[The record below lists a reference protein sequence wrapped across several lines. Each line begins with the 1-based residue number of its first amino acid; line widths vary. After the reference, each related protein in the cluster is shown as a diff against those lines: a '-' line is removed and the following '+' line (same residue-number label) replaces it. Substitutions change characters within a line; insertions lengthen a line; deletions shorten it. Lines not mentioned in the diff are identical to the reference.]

1 MHWMVININE
11 AGLHLQTASQRS
23 HCVAGW
29 WPTSTRLSLL
39 RQLSMQSG
47 THPNKTHWV
56 CCWMVTNINEA
67 GLHLDSSPCRV
78 GGVQTKPT
86 DSVLLDGD
94 QYQRGCLHLDSSQ
107 IRVGGVQT
115 KPADSVLHTWMRQ
128 PPFCSANISR
138 LKQKSNRTHGQFV
151 GWSLTSMRPISGWFS
166 PWHSRAR

>member
-56 CCWMVTNINEA
+56 RCWMVTNINEA
-67 GLHLDSSPCRV
+67 GLHSDNSQSRV
-78 GGVQTKPT
+78 GCVQTNPT
-86 DSVLLDGD
+86 DSVLLDG
-94 QYQRGCLHLDSSQ
+94 YQCQWGCLHLDSSPH
-107 IRVGGVQT
+107 RVGHIQT
-115 KPADSVLHTWMRQ
+115 KPTDIVLLDGDQHQR
-128 PPFCSANISR
+128 
-138 LKQKSNRTHGQFV
+138 
-151 GWSLTSMRPISGWFS
+151 GWSPLRQLSKQSGMHPNKTHWQCVAGWWPTSMRLVST
-166 PWHSRAR
+166 